1 MNICYRASA
10 LGEFFLCHMLSH
22 RWSWLLQTVVH
33 SWNALLQIFSARSL
47 ASKKYALFTKMQNG
61 YVTTK
66 MFPYFM
72 IVLFLIKGAEMQAT
86 ILIGWW
92 LTTFWGM
99 VLRLS
104 SWEQIPMRAPL
115 ELTHLTVHYLS
126 THGVGTISPALYM
139 DILVVF
145 THFYNIWFLEAT
157 DLIGRWMVGRWYFAL
172 WSLRIPDVQLQ
183 PWRHCKVHLKLKL
196 SVLESLQIAKVREVN
211 GCWPVLFF
219 RSGVS
224 AMCHT

>member
-1 MNICYRASA
+1 
-10 LGEFFLCHMLSH
+10 
-22 RWSWLLQTVVH
+22 
-33 SWNALLQIFSARSL
+33 
-47 ASKKYALFTKMQNG
+47 
-61 YVTTK
+61 

-92 LTTFWGM
+92 LTPFWGL

-104 SWEQIPMRAPL
+104 SWEQIPMCAPL
-115 ELTHLTVHYLS
+115 ELSHLTVHYQPCS
-126 THGVGTISPALYM
+126 VHGYPGSIRPFLQY
-139 DILVVF
+139 LV
-145 THFYNIWFLEAT
+145 HEAT

-196 SVLESLQIAKVREVN
+196 SVLESLQTAKVREVN

-219 RSGVS
+219 RSGVA